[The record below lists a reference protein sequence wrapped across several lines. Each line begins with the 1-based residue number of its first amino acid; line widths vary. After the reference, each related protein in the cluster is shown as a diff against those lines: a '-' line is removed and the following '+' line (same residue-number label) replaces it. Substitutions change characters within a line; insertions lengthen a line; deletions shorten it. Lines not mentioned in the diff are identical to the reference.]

1 MVLSRLSIKMNNFFD
16 NLKDRERKL
25 LAAATI
31 ILLLFIIF
39 ILIKGSYD
47 DYKISSNNLTKAK
60 NDYEYVFNKVSKLKT
75 SLNKKAINETNINFI
90 IINNNLADLISDLS
104 IDKTSE
110 SFLVMFNA
118 NNINSALL
126 LSENI
131 INQANLKINK
141 INYKNNNDSISV
153 ILVFNF

>member
-1 MVLSRLSIKMNNFFD
+1 MNNFFD

-39 ILIKGSYD
+39 ILIKGTYD

>member
-1 MVLSRLSIKMNNFFD
+1 MNNLFD
-16 NLKDRERKL
+16 NLKDREKKL
-25 LAAATI
+25 LVAAI
-31 ILLLFIIF
+31 ITLLLFIIF
-39 ILIKGSYD
+39 ILIKGTYD
-47 DYKISSNNLTKAK
+47 DYKISSKNLTKAK
-60 NDYEYVFNKVSKLKT
+60 NDYEYVFTKVSKLKT
-75 SLNKKAINETNINFI
+75 SLNKKAIDEININLI
-90 IINNNLADLISDLS
+90 ISNNNLADLISDLS

>member
-1 MVLSRLSIKMNNFFD
+1 MNNFFD

>member
-1 MVLSRLSIKMNNFFD
+1 MNNFFD

-39 ILIKGSYD
+39 ILIKGTYD

-60 NDYEYVFNKVSKLKT
+60 NDYEYVSNKVSKLKT

>member
-1 MVLSRLSIKMNNFFD
+1 MNNFFD

-39 ILIKGSYD
+39 ILIKGTYD
-47 DYKISSNNLTKAK
+47 DYKISVNNLTKAK